1 MENGAAEERATGG
14 ENQGASNAAPG
25 AARRAAQPTQ
35 VIDELAQEEERI
47 RLLDKLEGQ
56 LKGKPNYSRLLF
68 CFSVPDD
75 RKIQGQVDSEF
86 QVWLRDNPGVSGV
99 LLYIGQAGTHYLEGT
114 TELLFKALEQFY
126 SYSQEVSEDE
136 ASKAPRAHS
145 PRPALISGIRVLY
158 HTELKG
164 VRSSMS
170 WCSYVHASKLQGGQT
185 TTIDDSNCSEL
196 VFTVYKKF
204 LLLCLKA
211 SESLKEGSSF
221 DAAQGQYK
229 RLIDMMPTAEDVL
242 ILLSKNATDLFFTY
256 HEFEKVFMAPFQ
268 CVLHSELLWP
278 IPPALSY

>member
-1 MENGAAEERATGG
+1 MDTSGAAADEAARASGG
-14 ENQGASNAAPG
+14 ENQGASNAPG
-25 AARRAAQPTQ
+25 AARRAPQATQ

-86 QVWLRDNPGVSGV
+86 QVWLRENPGVSGV
-99 LLYIGQAGTHYLEGT
+99 LLYIGQAGMHYLEGT
-114 TELLFKALEQFY
+114 TERLFKALEQFHTY
-126 SYSQEVSEDE
+126 SHEVTEGKT
-136 ASKAPRAHS
+136 AGGRS
-145 PRPALISGIRVLY
+145 PGPALISGIRVLY

-164 VRSSMS
+164 VRSSLS

-196 VFTVYKKF
+196 VFIVYKKF

-211 SESLKEGSSF
+211 SESLKENSTF
-221 DAAQGQYK
+221 DQTQVHYK
-229 RLIDMMPTAEDVL
+229 RLSDMMPTAEDVL
-242 ILLSKNATDLFFTY
+242 ILLSKNATELFFTY
-256 HEFEKVFMAPFQ
+256 PEFQKVFMAPFQ

>member
-1 MENGAAEERATGG
+1 M
-14 ENQGASNAAPG
+14 
-25 AARRAAQPTQ
+25 
-35 VIDELAQEEERI
+35 
-47 RLLDKLEGQ
+47 RLLDKLEGR

-68 CFSVPDD
+68 CFNVPDD

-86 QVWLRDNPGVSGV
+86 QSWLRENPGVSGV
-99 LLYIGQAGTHYLEGT
+99 LLYIGQAGTHYLEGS
-114 TELLFKALEQFY
+114 TELLFKALEQFNTY
-126 SYSQEVSEDE
+126 AQDISEED
-136 ASKAPRAHS
+136 ATKAERKQA

-185 TTIDDSNCSEL
+185 TTIDESNCSEL

-211 SESLKEGSSF
+211 SDSLREGASF
-221 DAAQGQYK
+221 DSAQSQYK

-242 ILLSKNATDLFFTY
+242 ILLSKNAADLFFTY
-256 HEFEKVFMAPFQ
+256 PEFEKVFMAPFQ
-268 CVLHSELLWP
+268 CVLNSELLWP